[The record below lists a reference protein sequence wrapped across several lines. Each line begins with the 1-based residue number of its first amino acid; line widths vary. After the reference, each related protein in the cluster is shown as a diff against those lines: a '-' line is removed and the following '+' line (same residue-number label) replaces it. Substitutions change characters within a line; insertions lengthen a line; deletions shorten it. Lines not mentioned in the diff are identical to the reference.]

1 LPGAF
6 GINFSHYGQGAGLVA
21 AAAAVNIEYM
31 HKWER
36 ARTGARAD
44 LAILLFVRRLRVKDV
59 EDMTISTMSP
69 RSLVVG

>member
-1 LPGAF
+1 MRLRRPSTL
-6 GINFSHYGQGAGLVA
+6 N
-21 AAAAVNIEYM
+21 M

-36 ARTGARAD
+36 ARTAARAD

-69 RSLVVG
+69 RSLAVG